1 MLASSRAGGVLQIR
15 AGLSPAM
22 EEFASED
29 DWFSMEDDIAADT
42 YTNGSWVASEEDCL
56 CMESDIPAAYN
67 VTHKY

>member
-1 MLASSRAGGVLQIR
+1 
-15 AGLSPAM
+15 M

-42 YTNGSWVASEEDCL
+42 YTNGSWVASEEDFL